1 MSLSYSPSAVADGV
15 AHRFLI
21 REDSG
26 VFLVNHASQLMAWQ
40 IGKHRKQF
48 IYDF

>member
-15 AHRFLI
+15 SHSFLI
-21 REDSG
+21 REDG
-26 VFLVNHASQLMAWQ
+26 WVFFVNHASQLVAWQ
-40 IGKHRKQF
+40 IREHRKQF

>member
-1 MSLSYSPSAVADGV
+1 MGLSRSPSAVADGI

-21 REDSG
+21 GEDGG

-40 IGKHRKQF
+40 IREHRKQF